1 MPTNTF
7 TGTLRVALDF
17 TNAQIKVLVEDGYDT
32 QESVLYWKFKSIKEW
47 CQLKCKIHVIRCGI
61 SFVDRKIKCLQ
72 ALVWWVLDLTL
83 RGKTVDLNYFNSDVL
98 YDSIEESRLGFE
110 DNRDGKGG
118 LSNPKGFF
126 IKNELN
132 GRA

>member
-1 MPTNTF
+1 M
-7 TGTLRVALDF
+7 
-17 TNAQIKVLVEDGYDT
+17 
-32 QESVLYWKFKSIKEW
+32 
-47 CQLKCKIHVIRCGI
+47 
-61 SFVDRKIKCLQ
+61 
-72 ALVWWVLDLTL
+72 LDLTL

-118 LSNPKGFF
+118 LSNPKVFF

-132 GRA
+132 GRTGFTTSSHRTKIVVVCPY